1 MSPHIIKEAILGD
14 LDPINTAIYIVFV
27 LSACAIFSKTWIEV
41 LSGSGPRDVA
51 KRLLVNGLFFVID
64 QFTLTSYYC

>member
-1 MSPHIIKEAILGD
+1 MSPHIIKEAILED
-14 LDPINTAIYIVFV
+14 LNPIHTAIYIVFV

-41 LSGSGPRDVA
+41 LSGSGPQDVA
-51 KRLLVNGLFFVID
+51 KQLNGLFFVIN